1 MFAGLPQPTLR
12 PRGKEAEMNPVM
24 LATDG
29 SPTAEKATTVA
40 IELAEALEVP
50 LLVVSCWEVPYQS
63 VAVGWAPV
71 APDLDRIGE
80 EDAEAAADRAADRA
94 REAGVSA
101 MTLVRRGLPEREICE
116 LATERD
122 VRLIVVG
129 SHGWGA
135 LRRLAFGS
143 VSTAVLHHA
152 RQPVLV
158 VPMAKV
164 VADTNGRRVRAE
176 AGSSR

>member
-1 MFAGLPQPTLR
+1 MR
-12 PRGKEAEMNPVM
+12 ERGRRFEMNPVM

-29 SPTAEKATTVA
+29 SPTAEEATRLA
-40 IELAEALEVP
+40 IELAAALEAP
-50 LLVVSCWEVPYQS
+50 LLVVSCWEVPYEPT
-63 VAVGWAPV
+63 AFGWASV

-80 EDAEAAADRAADRA
+80 EDAEQAADRAADLA

-101 MTLVRRGLPEREICE
+101 LTFVRRGDPGRELCAI
-116 LATERD
+116 AAERD
-122 VRLIVVG
+122 VRLIVLG

-135 LRRLAFGS
+135 FRRLAFGS

-158 VPMAKV
+158 VPKAKV
-164 VADTNGRRVRAE
+164 AAATNGGR
-176 AGSSR
+176 

>member
-1 MFAGLPQPTLR
+1 
-12 PRGKEAEMNPVM
+12 MNPVM

-29 SPTAEKATTVA
+29 SPTAEEATTVA
-40 IELAEALEVP
+40 IELAAALEVP
-50 LLVVSCWEVPYQS
+50 LLVVSSWEVPYQS
-63 VAVGWAPV
+63 AAVGWAPL
-71 APDLDRIGE
+71 APDIDRIGE
-80 EDAEAAADRAADRA
+80 EDAEAAADYAADRA

-101 MTLVRRGLPEREICE
+101 MTLIRRGDPEREICA
-116 LATERD
+116 LADERD

-135 LRRLAFGS
+135 FRRLAFGS

-152 RQPVLV
+152 RRPVLV
-158 VPMAKV
+158 VPMARV
-164 VADTNGRRVRAE
+164 VADTSGRRVRAE

>member
-1 MFAGLPQPTLR
+1 
-12 PRGKEAEMNPVM
+12 MNPIM

-29 SPTAEKATTVA
+29 SPTAEEATKIA
-40 IELAEALEVP
+40 IELATALDAP
-50 LLVVSCWEVPYQS
+50 LLVVSCWEVPHQA
-63 VAVGWAPV
+63 VAFGYAPMV
-71 APDLDRIGE
+71 PDLDRIGKE
-80 EDAEAAADRAADRA
+80 EAEEVAERAAERA
-94 REAGVSA
+94 RGAGASA
-101 MTLVRRGLPEREICE
+101 LALVRRGDPGRELCAIAE
-116 LATERD
+116 ERD

-158 VPMAKV
+158 VPETT
-164 VADTNGRRVRAE
+164 VAAETNGCLRE
-176 AGSSR
+176 AARSAR

>member
-1 MFAGLPQPTLR
+1 
-12 PRGKEAEMNPVM
+12 MNPIM

-29 SPTAEKATTVA
+29 SPTAEEATKIA
-40 IELAEALEVP
+40 IELATALDAP
-50 LLVVSCWEVPYQS
+50 LLVVSCWEVPHQA
-63 VAVGWAPV
+63 VAFGYAPMV
-71 APDLDRIGE
+71 PDLDRIGKE
-80 EDAEAAADRAADRA
+80 EAEEVAERAAERARGAGAAAMA
-94 REAGVSA
+94 
-101 MTLVRRGLPEREICE
+101 LVRRGDPGRELCAIAE
-116 LATERD
+116 ERD

-158 VPMAKV
+158 VPETT
-164 VADTNGRRVRAE
+164 VAAETNGCLRE
-176 AGSSR
+176 AARSAR